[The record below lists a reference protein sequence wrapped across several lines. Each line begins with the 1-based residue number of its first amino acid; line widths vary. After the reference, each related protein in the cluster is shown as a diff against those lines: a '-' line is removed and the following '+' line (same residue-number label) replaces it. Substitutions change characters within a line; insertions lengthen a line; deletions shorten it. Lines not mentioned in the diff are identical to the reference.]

1 MYELPAWHEAFAFTH
16 SRQAINPSPV
26 MFANIYNT
34 YVADDAVRSRLIGVS
49 SYSEGLAADLN
60 MCILL
65 ALASHNCT
73 ADDAVLLYAS
83 FFFGAGSAANVTKLV
98 FLFEKS
104 WTGDIYNNSAIASA
118 YDLATTTLQSKLG
131 WRAQMYLY
139 RATYDAAVRHRV
151 LFDAAIKAYGL
162 DALGDWPQ
170 AGPDW
175 CIVNFMGALEIQ
187 DPDQGDLDDMI
198 SALSELREALN
209 ASIGL
214 TVLQSQQP
222 SLSLEDIKS
231 TAISDN
237 TFLHAAANTALHK
250 SETAQVA
257 FIASVLNHTHCPSL
271 PCNYDWL
278 GGIDPRD
285 HPHLVPGPGPSA
297 DPDFF
302 KSPLRSFSNQP
313 ERQVAAQPERWRT
326 YAEIFYDNRLVVAY
340 PPASLKVGVDHTL
353 VVVGPLRLRASPTS
367 NRFHF
372 PKFCPRYSSA
382 RLLTAQCAAR

>member
-1 MYELPAWHEAFAFTH
+1 
-16 SRQAINPSPV
+16 
-26 MFANIYNT
+26 
-34 YVADDAVRSRLIGVS
+34 
-49 SYSEGLAADLN
+49 
-60 MCILL
+60 
-65 ALASHNCT
+65 
-73 ADDAVLLYAS
+73 
-83 FFFGAGSAANVTKLV
+83 
-98 FLFEKS
+98 
-104 WTGDIYNNSAIASA
+104 
-118 YDLATTTLQSKLG
+118 
-131 WRAQMYLY
+131 
-139 RATYDAAVRHRV
+139 
-151 LFDAAIKAYGL
+151 
-162 DALGDWPQ
+162 
-170 AGPDW
+170 
-175 CIVNFMGALEIQ
+175 VNFMGALEIQ

-214 TVLQSQQP
+214 AVLQSQQP

-257 FIASVLNHTHCPSL
+257 FIASVLNHTHCPLL

-313 ERQVAAQPERWRT
+313 ESQVAAQPERWRT

-367 NRFHF
+367 NRFYF
-372 PKFCPRYSSA
+372 PQVCPRYSSA